1 MSKTELIEKTIA
13 SMNQLSENELK
24 EIHDFAEF
32 LLLRIQKK
40 ILSEE
45 VTEMNVNSKSF
56 KFLAD
61 DKDIYTVNDLK
72 VKYGNDKG

>member
-1 MSKTELIEKTIA
+1 MSKTELIEKTLA
-13 SMNQLSENELK
+13 CLSQLPENELK

-32 LLLRIQKK
+32 LLSK
-40 ILSEE
+40 INQRLLTQDVSQLN
-45 VTEMNVNSKSF
+45 MNSKSY

-72 VKYGNDKG
+72 VKYGK

>member
-1 MSKTELIEKTIA
+1 MSKTELIEKTLA
-13 SMNQLSENELK
+13 SLSQLPENELK

-32 LLLRIQKK
+32 LLSK
-40 ILSEE
+40 INQRLLTQDVSQLN
-45 VTEMNVNSKSF
+45 MNSKSY

-72 VKYGNDKG
+72 VKYGK